1 MRRFLR
7 ITFIVIGTIV
17 TIALVALVFLV
28 QGPAVPDHSD
38 YQLDLATLRKLADQ
52 PAGAHPVKIN
62 AAEVAHGNPPAA
74 VFLGGVRFDRH
85 EIVFPSSQV
94 LYADGSM
101 VIVDA
106 P

>member
-7 ITFIVIGTIV
+7 IAGIVIGTIV
-17 TIALVALVFLV
+17 TIALVALVFLL

-52 PAGAHPVKIN
+52 PAGR
-62 AAEVAHGNPPAA
+62 AAGQDQRRRSGEVEPARRS
-74 VFLGGVRFDRH
+74 LSRRR
-85 EIVFPSSQV
+85 PLRS
-94 LYADGSM
+94 
-101 VIVDA
+101 